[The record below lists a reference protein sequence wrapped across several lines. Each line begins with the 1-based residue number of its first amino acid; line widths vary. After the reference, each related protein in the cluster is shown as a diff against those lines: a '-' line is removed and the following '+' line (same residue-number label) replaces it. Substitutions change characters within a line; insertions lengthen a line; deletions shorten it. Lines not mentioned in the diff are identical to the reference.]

1 MPVVQ
6 LGFAALGLP
15 KAQPRPL
22 PTPGSRHDL
31 PGARLTLPTCDTC
44 DVVSGRVRQASVH
57 VAR

>member
-31 PGARLTLPTCDTC
+31 PGA
-44 DVVSGRVRQASVH
+44 
-57 VAR
+57 